1 VATATKTKKVLY
13 TSTAH
18 DLVLPRVKPDEQVLP
33 NGKIHVRNSS
43 DYEKNLVKFTGGFFE
58 VNENNNRV
66 LPTGPMGED
75 EDLVGFLE
83 RQPTFG
89 NLFQRL
95 DEPAPA
101 PTVEELERIG
111 ELISAGDRA
120 GLAEV
125 YKAELDGDERPEI
138 LRMIEAVVKDEKS

>member
-1 VATATKTKKVLY
+1 MAQAAPAVLNGLKGRLRLSPTATQKKTKVLY

-43 DYEKNLVKFTGGFFE
+43 DYEKNLVKFQGGFLE
-58 VNENNNRV
+58 ANEDKTKT
-66 LPTGPMGED
+66 LPWGGMGED

-89 NLFQRL
+89 NLFHRL
-95 DEPAPA
+95 DE
-101 PTVEELERIG
+101 
-111 ELISAGDRA
+111 
-120 GLAEV
+120 
-125 YKAELDGDERPEI
+125 
-138 LRMIEAVVKDEKS
+138 